1 MMGTIATLEM
11 EVQTDIDR
19 ELIRAR
25 LESTRTAFHRLL
37 ETMTDDLW
45 RSKSPVSDWTMGE
58 ILVHLTW
65 ALEQLPKEVEMA
77 RQGKGMFNMPKW
89 IANPGSY
96 WLTRWEARNCNTASL
111 RPRYDAAMDA
121 TLAALAA
128 VPDSDWGLGARF
140 YGEGFYTVA
149 NLFDTPA
156 QHLAEH
162 TRQA

>member
-11 EVQTDIDR
+11 ESQTVSDR
-19 ELIRAR
+19 DALRAS

-37 ETMTDDLW
+37 EPMTDTLW
-45 RSKSPVSDWTMGE
+45 RSKSPVCEWTVGE
-58 ILVHLTW
+58 VLVHLTW

-77 RQGKGMFNMPKW
+77 RQGKGMFNLPKW

-96 WLTRWEARNCNTASL
+96 WLTRWEARNVDAESL

-121 TLAALAA
+121 AIAALET
-128 VPDSDWGLGARF
+128 VPNSDWGLGARF

-149 NLFDTPA
+149 GLFATPA

-162 TRQA
+162 TRQG